1 MALISFGETPCALCQ
16 KVIDKDDD
24 LVATSHFITDPA
36 DPLCRFSDAGM
47 HRRCFRAWDQREA
60 FIRRFNETVGRRVW
74 GGMVGAAVWSPTAG
88 SSSSGRRSFETAV

>member
-74 GGMVGAAVWSPTAG
+74 GN
-88 SSSSGRRSFETAV
+88 GRVRRMEPDGRILEQRATQL